1 MEHYPQVLL
10 NIRVQERRDVTVLP
24 LVASAIAD
32 VESTLGDQGRVLVR
46 ASGTEPL
53 IRVMVEGQNEQ
64 EVQAHAESIAS
75 AVRDSE
81 PDAG

>member
-1 MEHYPQVLL
+1 V
-10 NIRVQERRDVTVLP
+10 P
-24 LVASAIAD
+24 LVASAIHD
-32 VESTLGDQGRVLVR
+32 VESVLGDQGRVLVR

-64 EVQAHAESIAS
+64 DVQAHAESIAS

-81 PDAG
+81 PATG

>member
-1 MEHYPQVLL
+1 MLRCC
-10 NIRVQERRDVTVLP
+10 RV
-24 LVASAIAD
+24 VASAIAD

-53 IRVMVEGQNEQ
+53 IRVMVEGQHQQ